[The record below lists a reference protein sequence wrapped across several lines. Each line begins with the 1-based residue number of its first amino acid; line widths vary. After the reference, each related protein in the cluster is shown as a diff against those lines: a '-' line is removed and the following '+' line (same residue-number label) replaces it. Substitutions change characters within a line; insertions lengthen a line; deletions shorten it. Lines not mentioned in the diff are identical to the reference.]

1 MHVLSSHIK
10 KKTELVSLK
19 SLGINVSSL
28 LARRICFAANL
39 KVMLDISAN
48 LNEDS
53 VK

>member
-1 MHVLSSHIK
+1 MHVLSWHIK

-28 LARRICFAANL
+28 ARRICFAANL
-39 KVMLDISAN
+39 KVMLDIRAN